1 VLQQGFGPDYRWWE
15 GAACRALRDGVWG
28 IRFGVGNPAE
38 ECSLR

>member
-1 VLQQGFGPDYRWWE
+1 VLQQGFGPDYRWRE

-28 IRFGVGNPAE
+28 IRFGVGNSAE